1 MLVWLK
7 WKKERGGIWPDLN
20 ETVIVAP
27 DRLQWL
33 GRGFIKQRLNFVLII
48 CPLSTALGRKNVHL
62 FEHVRII
69 ISLGASASGE
79 GYGCKER
86 VRKRE
91 KRTNPSLL
99 FSPSSLGVLLRYS
112 SRCTKAVQLLISKI
126 IQCLPVS
133 PQELPLG
140 AQAPSSLCKTTS
152 LPWLQVAYSRPKIHS
167 VPEHKKIVANKDLKV
182 ILPLDY
188 KTFFPN

>member
-1 MLVWLK
+1 MIEMKEGAWRNLTRPK
-7 WKKERGGIWPDLN
+7 WNSHCRPRQTAMIRTRFYQTTTKLCFNNLPFEHCPWP
-20 ETVIVAP
+20 
-27 DRLQWL
+27 Q
-33 GRGFIKQRLNFVLII
+33 
-48 CPLSTALGRKNVHL
+48 NVHL

-69 ISLGASASGE
+69 ISLGASARGE
-79 GYGCKER
+79 GSGCKER

-91 KRTNPSLL
+91 KRTNPSPL
-99 FSPSSLGVLLRYS
+99 FSPSSLGVFLRYS

-152 LPWLQVAYSRPKIHS
+152 LPWLQVVYSRPKIHS

-188 KTFFPN
+188 KTFSPN